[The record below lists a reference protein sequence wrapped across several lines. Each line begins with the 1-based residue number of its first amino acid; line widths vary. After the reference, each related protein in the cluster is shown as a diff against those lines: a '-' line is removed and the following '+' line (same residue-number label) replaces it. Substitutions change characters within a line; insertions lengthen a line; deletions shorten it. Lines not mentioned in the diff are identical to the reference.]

1 MINLNINT
9 TELILLI
16 ILGVAVIFLFTVAM
30 FVVTEAL
37 ERLNKKLLENE
48 IYNKFYNV
56 MCKSWRII
64 ALIFFVVICVFVFY
78 IGYSFGNNL

>member
-1 MINLNINT
+1 MINLNIST
-9 TELILLI
+9 QDLIITI
-16 ILGVAVIFLFTVAM
+16 ILGAIIIFIFTIVM

-48 IYNKFYNV
+48 TYNKFYDA

-64 ALIFFVVICVFVFY
+64 ALIFFVVICVFAFY

>member
-9 TELILLI
+9 TDLILLI
-16 ILGVAVIFLFTVAM
+16 ILGVAAIFLFTVVM

-48 IYNKFYNV
+48 TYHKFYNV

-64 ALIFFVVICVFVFY
+64 ALVFLIVICIFAFY

>member
-1 MINLNINT
+1 MINLNIST
-9 TELILLI
+9 TDLVLAI
-16 ILGVAVIFLFTVAM
+16 ILGVAAIFLFIVVM

-37 ERLNKKLLENE
+37 ERLNNKMLKNKA
-48 IYNKFYNV
+48 YNKFYDA

-64 ALIFFVVICVFVFY
+64 TLIFFVVICIFAFY

>member
-1 MINLNINT
+1 MINLNIST
-9 TELILLI
+9 TDLILVI
-16 ILGVAVIFLFTVAM
+16 ILGVAAIFLFTVVM
-30 FVVTEAL
+30 FIITEAL

-48 IYNKFYNV
+48 SYNKFYDA

-64 ALIFFVVICVFVFY
+64 ALIFFVVICVFTFY

>member
-1 MINLNINT
+1 MINLNIST
-9 TELILLI
+9 TDLILVI
-16 ILGVAVIFLFTVAM
+16 ILGVAAIFLFTVVM
-30 FVVTEAL
+30 FIVTETL

-48 IYNKFYNV
+48 RYNKFYNA

-64 ALIFFVVICVFVFY
+64 ALIFFIVICIFAFY

>member
-1 MINLNINT
+1 MINLNIST
-9 TELILLI
+9 TDLVVII
-16 ILGVAVIFLFTVAM
+16 ILGVAVIFLFTVVM
-30 FVVTEAL
+30 FIVTETL

-48 IYNKFYNV
+48 TYNKFYDA

-64 ALIFFVVICVFVFY
+64 ALIFFIVICIFAFY

>member
-9 TELILLI
+9 TDLILLI
-16 ILGVAVIFLFTVAM
+16 ILGVAAIFLFTVVM

-48 IYNKFYNV
+48 TYNKFYNV

-64 ALIFFVVICVFVFY
+64 ALVFLIVICIFAFY